1 MTRAL
6 PLRLLRS
13 PLLLL
18 ALGAL
23 TLSACDGNEPDPCD
37 VPANCRPDVLVAN
50 QGNFTEANGTLAAYN
65 PASGAVDSTAA
76 LGSLLQSVTQG
87 PDGFFYVTA
96 NTAGRVDVFDAAA
109 GGVPTRVGQI
119 AVQAPRYVA
128 FVSRQKAYVTTQL
141 YDAPS
146 LVTIINPQTQAAT
159 GTIEVG
165 GFAEGI
171 TVLGDRAY
179 VATGAFS
186 ATQEVVVIETETDA
200 VIDRIDV
207 GCNPRLVL
215 SENAGIPPLP
225 VFVVCSGAADDEIV
239 VLNGETGAELRRISV
254 GGAINTA
261 GPGQDASLAFV
272 EGLDGADGGAADGD
286 RHHGAAGGG
295 DADPHRR
302 HPHRRRRLR
311 PRERAALRGPR
322 ARLRPGRLRDG
333 PRPHRRRDGP
343 LLLRRRR
350 PQPLRLPPFFGQLTG
365 LFSFLPLPSRGE
377 GVGGRGVFRDW

>member
-272 EGLDGADGGAADGD
+272 EGALTLFVARLDGAVVRIPTASGTVMPIPIGGTPI
-286 RHHGAAGGG
+286 GAVAFDPASERLYVARVPGFALGGFVTVH
-295 DADPHRR
+295 D
-302 HPHRRRRLR
+302 
-311 PRERAALRGPR
+311 
-322 ARLRPGRLRDG
+322 
-333 PRPHRRRDGP
+333 
-343 LLLRRRR
+343 
-350 PQPLRLPPFFGQLTG
+350 LTG
-365 LFSFLPLPSRGE
+365 AETARFSSGGVAPSHFA
-377 GVGGRGVFRDW
+377 FRPFSVN